1 MDKQNAVGIVK
12 KQQDMLLRV
21 NDQIW
26 QFAEMAFREYK
37 SADLLCRILEDEGFT
52 VNRGI
57 AGLETAF
64 FGKYGHGHPVIGIL
78 GEFDAL
84 SGMNQ
89 KGESALREP
98 CSPQAAGQPGHGCGH
113 NSFAAGS
120 LAAAIAIKE
129 YLKSNPGKQGTVV
142 FCGCPGEE
150 GGSGKAFMA
159 REGAFSDLDAAL
171 TWHPFSANVVHSGS
185 KLANVSVLY
194 SFKGRSSHASSSPHL
209 GRSALDAVELMNV
222 GVQFLREHMPSH
234 DRVHYAITDT
244 GGTSPNVVQSEASV
258 LYLLRSPYNDGVQ
271 ELRRRVDLIANGAAM
286 MTETEVSIRFIKGC
300 SNFMTNHVLEKV
312 LQQNM
317 ESIALP
323 QYTEREIDFCRKLV
337 ESLPSGWKDPL
348 SEPGRAGFSAYKA
361 MRKQANP
368 YINDFILPLEPHDAV
383 AFGSSDVG
391 DVSWNCPTA
400 WLYTTLYPVGTVPHS
415 WQWVSSGTSSIA
427 HKGLLFAGE
436 VLAGAGIDLID
447 NPILVAQAKEELQ
460 DRLNGHP
467 YQCPIPPLVKPT
479 VL

>member
-1 MDKQNAVGIVK
+1 MDKQAAVSIIQQK
-12 KQQDMLLRV
+12 KDMLLHV

-26 QFAEMAFREYK
+26 QYAEMAFREHK
-37 SADLLCRILEDEGFT
+37 SAELLCQILEQEGFT
-52 VNRGI
+52 VEKGI
-57 AGLETAF
+57 AGLDTAF
-64 FGKYGHGHPVIGIL
+64 FGRFGEGHPVIGIL

-84 SGMNQ
+84 SRMNQ
-89 KGESALREP
+89 KGCSVLREP
-98 CSPQAAGQPGHGCGH
+98 CSLEKADQPGHGCGH

-129 YLKSNPGKQGTVV
+129 YLKSDPSKKGTVV

-150 GGSGKAFMA
+150 GGSGKTFMA
-159 REGAFSDLDAAL
+159 REGAFNELDAAL

-194 SFKGRSSHASSSPHL
+194 SYKGRSSHASSSPHL

-222 GVQFLREHMPSH
+222 GVQFLREHMPAN

-244 GGTSPNVVQSEASV
+244 GGKSPNVVQSEASV
-258 LYLLRSPYNDGVQ
+258 LYYLRSPNNAGVQ
-271 ELRRRVDLIANGAAM
+271 ELRRRVDLIAHGAAM
-286 MTETEVSIRFIKGC
+286 MTETEVTIRFIKGC
-300 SNFMTNHVLEKV
+300 SNFVTNHVLEKV

-317 ESIALP
+317 ENTVLP
-323 QYTEREIDFCRKLV
+323 QYTQEEIDFCRKLT
-337 ESLPSGWKDPL
+337 ESLPSGWKDTL
-348 SEPGRAGFSAYKA
+348 AEPGRAGFSAYHD
-361 MRKQANP
+361 MRRQANP

-400 WLYTTLYPVGTVPHS
+400 WLYTTLYPAGTVPHS
-415 WQWVSSGTSSIA
+415 WQWVSCGISSVA
-427 HKGLLFAGE
+427 HKGMLFAGE
-436 VLAGAGIDLID
+436 VLAGSGIDLIE
-447 NPILVAQAKEELQ
+447 NPVLVDQAKKELQ
-460 DRLNGHP
+460 DKIDGHP

-479 VL
+479 IL